1 MTEKDMERF
10 TFCMAALGEAFSQEI
25 TPLKIEIYFK
35 ALQDLPIDDIERA
48 TWEIIN
54 TRATASFPKV
64 AEIRQAISGNL
75 EDKAMLALEKVE
87 KAMREV
93 GAYRTVVFDDPVIHM
108 VIESFDGGWP
118 GLCAIPEREWKF
130 ARKDF
135 LKLYQAMS
143 KEKNRRPVPKLV
155 GIHEHINQLNGCE
168 YKGRPVVVGDRKR
181 ALAWTQKV
189 KAIGQESRQAEKL
202 LEMAGV

>member
-1 MTEKDMERF
+1 MLDKTKFAEMMTMLCEVFGKEPTKPLIAAYYMALKDM
-10 TFCMAALGEAFSQEI
+10 TQQE
-25 TPLKIEIYFK
+25 L
-35 ALQDLPIDDIERA
+35 ERA
-48 TWEIIN
+48 IEGILTKKFN
-54 TRATASFPKV
+54 KMPLP
-64 AEIRQAISGNL
+64 AEILEFIHGNL
-75 EDKAMLALEKVE
+75 EDRAMLALEKVE
-87 KAMREV
+87 RAMRDV
-93 GAYRTVVFDDPVIHM
+93 GGYRSVVFDDPVIHM